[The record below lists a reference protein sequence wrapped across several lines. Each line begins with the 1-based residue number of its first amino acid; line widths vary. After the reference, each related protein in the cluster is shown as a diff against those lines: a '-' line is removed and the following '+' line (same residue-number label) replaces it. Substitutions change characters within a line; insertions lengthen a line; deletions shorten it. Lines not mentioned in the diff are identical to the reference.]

1 LLIKIGIV
9 ILGGYSSPSSLIELT
24 EADLALEEEFEQY
37 KGEFERDELLD
48 L

>member
-1 LLIKIGIV
+1 MGCNSL
-9 ILGGYSSPSSLIELT
+9 PSLIELI
-24 EADLALEEEFEQY
+24 EVDAILEKKIEQS